1 MVRLVDAGLAEL
13 LVADRAQV
21 FASDGL
27 LLVFCD
33 LDDNVTVISLGK
45 EVDFLLNKWRRVD
58 GGAFFFLADNLF
70 AEGSV

>member
-21 FASDGL
+21 FTGDGL

-58 GGAFFFLADNLF
+58 GGAFLFLADNLF
-70 AEGSV
+70 AERSV